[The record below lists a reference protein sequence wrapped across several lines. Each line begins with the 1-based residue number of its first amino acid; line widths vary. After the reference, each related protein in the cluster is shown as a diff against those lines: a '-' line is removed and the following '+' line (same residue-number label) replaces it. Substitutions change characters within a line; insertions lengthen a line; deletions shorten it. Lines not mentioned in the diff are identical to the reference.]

1 MKNEIQATYLLSVV
15 VFLCP
20 VCCGVLV
27 SIKTIYTKIYIIY
40 ALFAIISFTMIMN
53 VLISTNSSTTVAMAD
68 TSVGLWANI
77 VEKQNVINLCVC
89 VCVCVWECAWV
100 CVHVRACVRV
110 CTRACVCECDWGIV
124 SDLKMFFKGYCRTTE
139 GVRPEVTLCT
149 CQGAKETSC

>member
-89 VCVCVWECAWV
+89 VCVCVCVCGCARGCV
-100 CVHVRACVRV
+100 CMCVRACVCARV
-110 CTRACVCECDWGIV
+110 RACVSV
-124 SDLKMFFKGYCRTTE
+124 T
-139 GVRPEVTLCT
+139 GV
-149 CQGAKETSC
+149 